1 MNKTNLAEKIDV
13 KMRKKGSPHL
23 VVIAS
28 DPADLHFCNVE
39 MRKLKNG
46 AIVGRHYILRS
57 DVPQWQDMYC
67 RDGFHPVAEEAG
79 Q

>member
-39 MRKLKNG
+39 LRKLKTG
-46 AIVGRHYILRS
+46 AVVGRHYILRS
-57 DVPQWQDMYC
+57 DVQSFVSMYR
-67 RDGFHPVAEEAG
+67 RDGFHPVAEEV
-79 Q
+79 QV

>member
-39 MRKLKNG
+39 LRKLKTG
-46 AIVGRHYILRS
+46 AVVGRHYILRS
-57 DVPQWQDMYC
+57 DVQTFVSMYR
-67 RDGFHPVAEEAG
+67 RDGFCPVKEGAAL
-79 Q
+79 

>member
-1 MNKTNLAEKIDV
+1 MNKTNLAEKIEV

-28 DPADLHFCNVE
+28 DPADAHFCNVE
-39 MRKLKNG
+39 LRKLKTG

-57 DVPQWQDMYC
+57 DVQTFVSMYR
-67 RDGFHPVAEEAG
+67 RDGFSPVEG
-79 Q
+79 GNND

>member
-13 KMRKKGSPHL
+13 KMRKKRRPHM

-39 MRKLKNG
+39 MRKLKTG
-46 AIVGRHYILRS
+46 AAVCNHYILRS
-57 DVPQWQDMYC
+57 DVQSFVSMYR
-67 RDGFHPVAEEAG
+67 RDGFAPVEG
-79 Q
+79 GTND

>member
-1 MNKTNLAEKIDV
+1 MNKTNLAEKIEV

-28 DPADLHFCNVE
+28 DPADIHFCNVE
-39 MRKLKNG
+39 LRKLKTG

-57 DVPQWQDMYC
+57 DVQTFVSMYR
-67 RDGFHPVAEEAG
+67 RDGFSPVEG
-79 Q
+79 GNND